1 MMNRIESLLKD
12 CHGAT
17 AVEFAFIAPIM
28 LTLVFGIVAYG
39 SIISVNNGLQQ
50 LAGEAAK
57 ASLAGLTDPD
67 RTQLAKAFVTA
78 NAPFYA
84 FMDST
89 KLKVDCA
96 EPKSS
101 QFQVLVSYDMSN
113 SMAFHLLAW
122 LPLPPAKMTR
132 NAVIERGGF

>member
-67 RTQLAKAFVTA
+67 RTQLAKAFVA
-78 NAPFYA
+78 YSDEAGRVF
-84 FMDST
+84 
-89 KLKVDCA
+89 
-96 EPKSS
+96 
-101 QFQVLVSYDMSN
+101 QFQAGHHSN
-113 SMAFHLLAW
+113 VKAATV
-122 LPLPPAKMTR
+122 P
-132 NAVIERGGF
+132 I